1 MKRIYV
7 FGMLTSLALTAAS
20 TPSSADSVRIGL
32 VLPDLSNEA
41 ISNINVGARERA
53 KELGNVEILTT
64 SSYSGEQQASGI
76 ENYVAQK
83 VDAIIYDSIDAAA
96 VGPAI
101 IKANNAKIPVIAIYS
116 AGASGKNA
124 TWMGPN
130 FKSDGHMIGAWMAN
144 KLGKDGKVA
153 VVEGNPA
160 DTAGVELVEGFE
172 DGLKS
177 GGIEKIV
184 ASAPT
189 DWDRQRAFTVMGD
202 MLTAHP
208 DIQGVYGAI
217 DEIALGALQA
227 IKASGRK
234 KDILLAGHNAT
245 CEGLAALLRS
255 DLDYDIMTFPKVI
268 GRTAVDLVIKL
279 KAGQEIAPIT
289 SASVYGI
296 DVATAQAALAGDT
309 SKVPPEYVS
318 DVKTRLKAAS
328 QGCK

>member
-1 MKRIYV
+1 
-7 FGMLTSLALTAAS
+7 
-20 TPSSADSVRIGL
+20 
-32 VLPDLSNEA
+32 
-41 ISNINVGARERA
+41 
-53 KELGNVEILTT
+53 
-64 SSYSGEQQASGI
+64 
-76 ENYVAQK
+76 
-83 VDAIIYDSIDAAA
+83 
-96 VGPAI
+96 
-101 IKANNAKIPVIAIYS
+101 
-116 AGASGKNA
+116 
-124 TWMGPN
+124 
-130 FKSDGHMIGAWMAN
+130 MIGSRIAG

-160 DTAGVELVEGFE
+160 DTAGVELVTGFE

-177 GGIEKIV
+177 GGIAKVV

-227 IKASGRK
+227 IKATGRK

-245 CEGLAALLRS
+245 REGLAALLRK

-268 GRTAVDLVIKL
+268 GGTAVDLVLKL
-279 KAGQEIAPIT
+279 KAGQEISPVTNAT
-289 SASVYGI
+289 VYGI
-296 DVATAQAALAGDT
+296 DTETAQAALAGNM
-309 SKVPPEYVS
+309 SGIPPELAA
-318 DVKTRLKAAS
+318 DVKARVTAAS